1 MRLQDHPKISPML
14 YQTIPFE
21 LHLTIKPLKNDLI
34 DSFVASCTMLDAKPI
49 LIELAQGEHQ
59 QQPMFTKLIHA
70 KSLNEAQS
78 EATAYQRKLN
88 KANFEV
94 RRMKIEIPVNH
105 YNATAWETNASFSP
119 YFEWH
124 GKISFERQE
133 ELLLLCEKHRAHLS
147 LNALKD
153 AQEVRFVTL
162 REYGTQKQFQTR
174 VDQLIQGLSDL
185 GWPIHK
191 QQAEYC
197 LVDDNVGLDIG
208 WLPN

>member
-1 MRLQDHPKISPML
+1 MLQ
-14 YQTIPFE
+14 QTIPFE
-21 LHLTIKPLKNDLI
+21 LHLTIKPLNNDLI

-49 LIELAQGEHQ
+49 LIELAQGEHL
-59 QQPMFTKLIHA
+59 QQPMFTKLIHCKA
-70 KSLNEAQS
+70 LSEAQS
-78 EATAYQRKLN
+78 EATAYQRILKQS
-88 KANFEV
+88 NFEV
-94 RRMKIEIPVNH
+94 RRMKIEIPANQ
-105 YNATAWETNASFSP
+105 YNATVWETNSTSTP

-133 ELLLLCEKHRAHLS
+133 ELLLLCERHRVHLS

-162 REYGTQKQFQTR
+162 REYGTKKQFQTR
-174 VDQLIQGLSDL
+174 VDQLILSL
-185 GWPIHK
+185 SEQGWPIHK

-197 LVDDNVGLDIG
+197 LFDDNVTLDLG

>member
-1 MRLQDHPKISPML
+1 MLQP
-14 YQTIPFE
+14 TIPFE
-21 LHLTIKPLKNDLI
+21 LHLTIGPLNNDLI
-34 DSFVASCTMLDAKPI
+34 DSFIDSCTMLDAKPI
-49 LIELAQGEHQ
+49 LIELAQGEYL
-59 QQPMFTKLIHA
+59 QQPMLTKLIHC
-70 KSLNEAQS
+70 KSLSEAQS
-78 EATAYQRKLN
+78 TAIAYQRMLN
-88 KANFEV
+88 KLNFEV
-94 RRMKIEIPVNH
+94 RRMKIEIPANH

-133 ELLLLCEKHRAHLS
+133 ELLLLCEKHRVHLS

-162 REYGTQKQFQTR
+162 REYGTQQQFQTR
-174 VDQLIQGLSDL
+174 VDQLIKDL
-185 GWPIHK
+185 CDQGWPIQK

-197 LVDDNVGLDIG
+197 LFDDNVTLDTG